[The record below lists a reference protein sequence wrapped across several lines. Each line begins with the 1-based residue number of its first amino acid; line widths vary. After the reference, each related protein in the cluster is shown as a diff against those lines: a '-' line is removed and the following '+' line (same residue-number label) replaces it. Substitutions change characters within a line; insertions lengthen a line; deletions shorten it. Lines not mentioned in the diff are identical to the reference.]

1 MKKIFLLFV
10 VLGILSCGQT
20 NSGDLG
26 GVLDQNSKEVKMT
39 RELMKKYTEGKFR
52 EIADMISDDSEE
64 FYFNN
69 VKVSKEGWISGVE
82 NHHNLFENIQNDTEG
97 LNLTSA
103 KYNNGSVWS
112 MAWFQW
118 TGKGKYTGNDA
129 KIIVHHGFRFEGDK
143 IVAAY
148 HFFDP
153 TLLDVEIKAA
163 EATNKTSQRVLG
175 LAELIVNRGFTSS
188 DVEKFLVRFSNFVRE
203 TEPGTYDFGYFIS
216 KNGKKVNLVEKYY
229 TSDDF
234 IHHLNNFEKSEYS
247 KEFLKLFTINKV
259 IIAGNA
265 SDELKTKGKG
275 YGAEFRPQI
284 GGWIN

>member
-1 MKKIFLLFV
+1 MWR
-10 VLGILSCGQT
+10 
-20 NSGDLG
+20 N
-26 GVLDQNSKEVKMT
+26 
-39 RELMKKYTEGKFR
+39 
-52 EIADMISDDSEE
+52 
-64 FYFNN
+64 
-69 VKVSKEGWISGVE
+69 
-82 NHHNLFENIQNDTEG
+82 
-97 LNLTSA
+97 
-103 KYNNGSVWS
+103 
-112 MAWFQW
+112 
-118 TGKGKYTGNDA
+118 TGNDA

-153 TLLDVEIKAA
+153 TLLDVEIKAS

-216 KNGKKVNLVEKYY
+216 KNGKKVNLVEKYH

-234 IHHLNNFEKSEYS
+234 LHHLNNFEKSEYS